1 MSDTATTTQALL
13 QTAPENLSA
22 EAKYRFYKRLGILC
36 GNAVATPEQL
46 RIAQL
51 EAVEYDMN
59 HD

>member
-1 MSDTATTTQALL
+1 VTTT

-22 EAKYRFYKRLGILC
+22 EATYRFYERLGILC

-46 RIAQL
+46 RIAHL